1 MHLLKIDQK
10 RDWYFRNTIL
20 SSNNIP
26 AKKRSKFFPCKDLA
40 PFCFLSKGRLFWKTN
55 FAKLEKFSESKS
67 LLLWIA
73 RIRGRPLDFLNTCPL
88 QVYFCI
94 ISWLQ
99 TCYLNKR
106 LQNECI
112 AEKNWRSKV
121 ELLDVCFLQKMLSR
135 PKDRSFTPPENL
147 PGEGLKHTF
156 IREKWRFSAV
166 RKMGRWA
173 QIYPQ
178 NEKTDQKTGRR
189 RILKMV
195 GGTWLEHVTSAVWKQ
210 RSNQLS

>member
-1 MHLLKIDQK
+1 M
-10 RDWYFRNTIL
+10 
-20 SSNNIP
+20 
-26 AKKRSKFFPCKDLA
+26 
-40 PFCFLSKGRLFWKTN
+40 
-55 FAKLEKFSESKS
+55 
-67 LLLWIA
+67 A

-94 ISWLQ
+94 ITWLQ

-147 PGEGLKHTF
+147 PGESLKHTF
-156 IREKWRFSAV
+156 IREKWRFSAF
-166 RKMGRWA
+166 GQNASWA

-195 GGTWLEHVTSAVWKQ
+195 EYRRLELLTPTLPVWC
-210 RSNQLS
+210 SSQLS